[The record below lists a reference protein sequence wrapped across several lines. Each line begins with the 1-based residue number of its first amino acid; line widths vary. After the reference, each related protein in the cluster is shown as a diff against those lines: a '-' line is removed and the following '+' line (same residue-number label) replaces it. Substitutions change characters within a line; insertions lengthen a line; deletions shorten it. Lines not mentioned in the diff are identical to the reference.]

1 MNERETQKKIIL
13 EHLTAGEKL
22 TPADAFRLTGSTR
35 LSARIYDLR
44 CDGYVINTEM
54 ITVRNR
60 FGRTDDP
67 VYWQHI
73 DKLLIDTLKM
83 EWDAENYEE
92 MGE

>member
-1 MNERETQKKIIL
+1 MTEHDAQKKIIL
-13 EHLTAGEKL
+13 EHLAMGEKL

-60 FGRTDDP
+60 FGRTAT
-67 VYWQHI
+67 VAQYS
-73 DKLLIDTLKM
+73 M
-83 EWDAENYEE
+83 EANSIEQVQ
-92 MGE
+92 

>member
-13 EHLTAGEKL
+13 EHLAMGEKL

-44 CDGYVINTEM
+44 RDGYVINTEM

-60 FGRTDDP
+60 LGRTAT
-67 VYWQHI
+67 VAQYS
-73 DKLLIDTLKM
+73 M
-83 EWDAENYEE
+83 EASPDEQVQ
-92 MGE
+92 